1 MPSDTKWKKRND
13 KEYHEKASFFS
24 YSWVFKRFMFSFIFE
39 KTSSSLPMLFVH
51 TGKCSSENLRSSRS
65 QMFFEIGVLK
75 NFPMLAKKHLCSS
88 LFLIKLGPWRSV
100 FLLKTRFQHRCFPV
114 NIPEFLRAAFLWN
127 TFCSYSDYKIL
138 WTSLGTIL
146 TCFIFLVLL
155 LCFPS
160 NREFIVISLV
170 ISGVHS

>member
-1 MPSDTKWKKRND
+1 MKRQV
-13 KEYHEKASFFS
+13 FFS
-24 YSWVFKRFMFSFIFE
+24 YSWVFERFMFNFIFE

-51 TGKCSSENLRSSRS
+51 KGKSSSENLRSSRS
-65 QMFFEIGVLK
+65 QMFFKIGVLK

-88 LFLIKLGPWRSV
+88 LFLIKLGPWGPV

-146 TCFIFLVLL
+146 TCFIFLILL

-160 NREFIVISLV
+160 NRESIVISYLFLYQKF
-170 ISGVHS
+170 

>member
-1 MPSDTKWKKRND
+1 
-13 KEYHEKASFFS
+13 
-24 YSWVFKRFMFSFIFE
+24 MFSFIFE

-51 TGKCSSENLRSSRS
+51 IGKSPSENLRSSRS
-65 QMFFEIGVLK
+65 QMFFKIGVLK
-75 NFPMLAKKHLCSS
+75 NFPMLAKKHLCSN
-88 LFLIKLGPWRSV
+88 LFLIKLGPWRPV
-100 FLLKTRFQHRCFPV
+100 LLLKTRFQHRCFSV
-114 NIPEFLRAAFLWN
+114 NIAKFLRAAFLWN

-160 NREFIVISLV
+160 NRGSRVISYLFLYQKF
-170 ISGVHS
+170 